1 MNEYESIT
9 AFGPLVLQC
18 IAVCCRSSVRCY
30 GVLLAGAEY
39 MNVHESINAFGLRPL
54 VFVQCVALCLCV
66 TVASSWRESSIS
78 MNMDESKCL
87 APL

>member
-39 MNVHESINAFGLRPL
+39 MNVHESTNAFGLRPP
-54 VFVQCVALCLCV
+54 VFVRCSVLQCVCALL
-66 TVASSWRESSIS
+66 WRALGGSRVYQ
-78 MNMDESKCL
+78 
-87 APL
+87 